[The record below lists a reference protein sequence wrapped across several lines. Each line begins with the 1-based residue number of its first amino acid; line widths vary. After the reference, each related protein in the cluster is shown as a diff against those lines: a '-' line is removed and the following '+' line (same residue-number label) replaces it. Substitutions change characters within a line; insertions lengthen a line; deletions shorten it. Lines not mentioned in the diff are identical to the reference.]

1 MIRIFRLILIS
12 ILVIIYGCNSFERKE
27 KTVLHTYYSKEF
39 RLKWKTDSLGNLG
52 FREKYLGLY
61 CIACIN
67 GVNLTGY
74 SKDEIISIF
83 GKPTNVGHGKE
94 DGLLMIYYIAKKGPK
109 IQTETF
115 IIDLDKKNKVT
126 DITLETGL

>member
-1 MIRIFRLILIS
+1 MSKNFRLILIS
-12 ILVIIYGCNSFERKE
+12 ILVIVYSCNSFVSKE

-39 RLKWKTDSLGNLG
+39 RLKWKTDSLGQLG
-52 FREKYLGLY
+52 FREKYLGLN

-83 GKPTNVGHGKE
+83 GKPTNVGYGKE
-94 DGLLMIYYIAKKGPK
+94 DGLLMIFYLAKKGFK
-109 IQTETF
+109 IKTETF
-115 IIDLDKKNKVT
+115 IIDFDKKNKVT